1 MYEDTLQAVTWG
13 TAFSIVDAVCC
24 EKEERHDIHIDK
36 DKVIPSFFKFECT
49 HGNCKQCGIGVRL
62 GILFLL
68 QSLSSDLV
76 EDMIKVKVWADSPCQ
91 GVNKKGE
98 QNKQ

>member
-36 DKVIPSFFKFECT
+36 DKAITKFF
-49 HGNCKQCGIGVRL
+49 
-62 GILFLL
+62 
-68 QSLSSDLV
+68 
-76 EDMIKVKVWADSPCQ
+76 
-91 GVNKKGE
+91 
-98 QNKQ
+98 

>member
-36 DKVIPSFFKFECT
+36 DKAIPSF
-49 HGNCKQCGIGVRL
+49 L
-62 GILFLL
+62 
-68 QSLSSDLV
+68 SLSVLPAIVSNVAL
-76 EDMIKVKVWADSPCQ
+76 EFVWAFYSFC
-91 GVNKKGE
+91 GVCH
-98 QNKQ
+98 QTLLRI